1 MAENKEKIVD
11 KKQKLSK
18 QKKEKKP
25 NKLART
31 LKETGSELK
40 KVIWPKAGK
49 VVKQTG
55 VVLLIVAIF
64 TLVIFGMD
72 RLFGWLYQLLISAV
86 S

>member
-25 NKLART
+25 SKIARA

-40 KVIWPKAGK
+40 KVSWPKAGK
-49 VVKQTG
+49 VAKQTG
-55 VVLLIVAIF
+55 VVLLLVTAF
-64 TLVIFGMD
+64 TLVVFGMD
-72 RLFGWLYQLLISAV
+72 RLLGWLYQLLISAV